1 MKYILD
7 ACCGSK
13 MFYFNKENKNV
24 MFMDNRQMSE
34 ILCDGRRLEI
44 KPDVVADFR
53 HMPFDDNSFK
63 VVVFDPPHLIKVGE
77 NSWLAKKYGKLS
89 KESWRNDIKQGV
101 NECMRV
107 LDIYGVLIF
116 KWNEEQ
122 IKLKEILNVINY
134 KPLFGN
140 KRAKTHWLVFVKEK

>member
-44 KPDVVADFR
+44 KPDVVADF
-53 HMPFDDNSFK
+53 
-63 VVVFDPPHLIKVGE
+63 
-77 NSWLAKKYGKLS
+77 
-89 KESWRNDIKQGV
+89 
-101 NECMRV
+101 
-107 LDIYGVLIF
+107 
-116 KWNEEQ
+116 
-122 IKLKEILNVINY
+122 
-134 KPLFGN
+134 
-140 KRAKTHWLVFVKEK
+140 